1 MNQTFHSLMKKL
13 LVRRWNTRTLVITC
27 ALLSVGAYAM
37 AGGGTA
43 TAAAGLEQA
52 NTGIRAMWPT
62 VQKLM
67 FTVMA
72 IIGLVGAASVYGKW
86 SNGDPDTRKAAASW
100 FGALIFAGLVV
111 VILGAV
117 FSPG

>member
-1 MNQTFHSLMKKL
+1 MKKL
-13 LVRRWNTRTLVITC
+13 LVRGWNTRTLMITC
-27 ALLSVGAYAM
+27 ALLSIGAYAM
-37 AGGGTA
+37 AGGTA

-117 FSPG
+117 FTPG

>member
-1 MNQTFHSLMKKL
+1 MKKL
-13 LVRRWNTRTLVITC
+13 SVRGLNTRTLVITC

-37 AGGGTA
+37 AGGGGTA

>member
-1 MNQTFHSLMKKL
+1 MEKRQVWGLS
-13 LVRRWNTRTLVITC
+13 TRTLLLTGAMMC
-27 ALLSVGAYAM
+27 LSVYVMG
-37 AGGGTA
+37 A
-43 TAAAGLEQA
+43 TAAAGLEGA
-52 NTGIRAMWPT
+52 NTGIRALWPT

-67 FTVMA
+67 FTIMA

-111 VILGAV
+111 VILTAV
-117 FSPG
+117 FAPA